1 MKGWKTILFAVIVSV
16 IGTLEAFDWASI
28 IPDSIEAFVL
38 PVVGVVFMWLRSI
51 TTTPVGKSE

>member
-28 IPDSIEAFVL
+28 IPDKIEAFVL
-38 PVVGVVFMWLRSI
+38 PIVGLIFMYLRSI
-51 TTTPVGKSE
+51 TTTPVGKSK